1 MNSIRSIVL
10 ASALAASVCAPA
22 FAAAPATPATPSD
35 IQALPSITLSAQAQ
49 VKVPTDEMVV
59 LLRVEKDGTNLGA
72 LNDAVLQELQD
83 ALTRAKAVSGVHAQ
97 LGSVHT
103 RQTYTPQ
110 GQANGWHVQG
120 NIMLDSKKLKELGD
134 LTGKLSTK
142 LQLGSVSFRL
152 SAERRRELEQDLLKD
167 AAQAFRGKAKAAAVA
182 LGYSEFVIKD
192 VNISQATIGGDVPM
206 PVPMYAKAM
215 SASAMNASAVPQDAG
230 ETEVGVTLSG
240 SVGLR

>member
-1 MNSIRSIVL
+1 MNPIRTLIL
-10 ASALAASVCAPA
+10 ASALASIVSLPAS
-22 FAAAPATPATPSD
+22 AAIPITPPTSTD
-35 IQALPSITLSAQAQ
+35 IQALPSVSLAAQAQ
-49 VKVPTDEMVV
+49 VKVPSDEMVV
-59 LLRVEKDGTNLGA
+59 FLRVEKEGANLGTV
-72 LNDAVLQELQD
+72 NEAVLQELQD

-103 RQTYTPQ
+103 RQTYTSQ

-120 NIMLDSKKLKELGD
+120 NIVLDSKKLKDLGD
-134 LTGKLSTK
+134 LTGKLSTR

-167 AAQAFRGKAKAAAVA
+167 AAQAFRGKAKAAALA

-192 VNISQATIGGDVPM
+192 VNISQASTGGDVPTPA
-206 PVPMYAKAM
+206 PVYFKAM
-215 SASAMNASAVPQDAG
+215 SASAMTATAVPQDAG
-230 ETEVGVTLSG
+230 ETEVSVSLSG

>member
-1 MNSIRSIVL
+1 MNSIRTIVL
-10 ASALAASVCAPA
+10 ASTLAVSACLPA
-22 FAAAPATPATPSD
+22 FAAAPAVPPASD
-35 IQALPSITLSAQAQ
+35 LQALPSVTLTAQAQ

-59 LLRVEKDGTNLGA
+59 LLRVEKEGANLGA
-72 LNDAVLQELQD
+72 LNEAVLQELQD

-134 LTGKLSTK
+134 LTGKLSTR

-152 SAERRRELEQDLLKD
+152 STERRRALEQDLLKD
-167 AAQAFRGKAKAAAVA
+167 AAQAFRGKAQAAAVA

-192 VNISQATIGGDVPM
+192 VSISQASTGGDVPM

-215 SASAMNASAVPQDAG
+215 SASARTVTVPEDAG

>member
-1 MNSIRSIVL
+1 MNTIRTIAL
-10 ASALAASVCAPA
+10 ASALAASVSLPA
-22 FAAAPATPATPSD
+22 FAAPSVPPASD
-35 IQALPSITLSAQAQ
+35 LQALPSVTLSAQAQ

-59 LLRVEKDGTNLGA
+59 LLRVEKEGANLGA
-72 LNDAVLQELQD
+72 LNEAVLQELQD
-83 ALTRAKAVSGVHAQ
+83 ALTRAKSVSGVHAQ

-134 LTGKLSTK
+134 LTGKLSTR

-152 SAERRRELEQDLLKD
+152 SAERRRALEQDLLKD
-167 AAQAFRGKAKAAAVA
+167 AAQAFRGKAQAAAVA
-182 LGYSEFVIKD
+182 LGYSDFVIKD
-192 VNISQATIGGDVPM
+192 VSISQASTGGELPM

-215 SASAMNASAVPQDAG
+215 SASVRTAAAVPEDAG